1 MALTDNNDKDEKK
14 TVIKETGN
22 PRDTETS
29 GETSSVADF
38 DRASVTKRPARKNKP
53 LGSSHEPGVMPG
65 TEI

>member
-1 MALTDNNDKDEKK
+1 MALTNNKDEKK

-22 PRDTETS
+22 STDNQTP

-38 DRASVTKRPARKNKP
+38 DRSGATKRPVRKNKP
-53 LGSSHEPGVMPG
+53 LGASHEPGVMPG